1 MCNFRLSRAR
11 RTSESAFGLIVNRFE
26 IFRSPLRYDPDDSTT
41 IILAACCLHNMLRS
55 DSVGRASYTPSGSI
69 DVEDVIAGTIREGDC
84 PEMPCNG
91 VARLV
96 NQGGNRHRD
105 SALDLRERWC
115 EYFNGPGAVPW
126 QLRLVTVQHRPR
138 PR

>member
-84 PEMPCNG
+84 PEMPCTG
-91 VARLV
+91 VARLQSV
-96 NQGGNRHRD
+96 YCKR
-105 SALDLRERWC
+105 
-115 EYFNGPGAVPW
+115 YPGEEKVVPFLW
-126 QLRLVTVQHRPR
+126 QRSEGH
-138 PR
+138 